1 MAFLTFLKLISCNG
15 FPFSKYSSIQVGS
28 SEKKQ
33 NGLEIFFKKK
43 KNRLLEILNGKDI
56 MSGFRNSNSIVTTS
70 FHILLLFMFCD
81 RVAQTINDSFILLL
95 DSIVIGV

>member
-1 MAFLTFLKLISCNG
+1 MGLKYY
-15 FPFSKYSSIQVGS
+15 SKK
-28 SEKKQ
+28 E
-33 NGLEIFFKKK
+33 

-70 FHILLLFMFCD
+70 FHILLLFMFYD

-95 DSIVIGV
+95 DSIVISV